1 MIGHLETNP
10 ITKKP
15 ETASHLAEQFSW
27 VPLPYSSPPG
37 CPFPIKSLAL
47 SARVSSDNSF
57 PSVRQDPSLGP
68 WKGSPFLQQAHQA
81 LFPWDTPGKNTG
93 VDCHAFL
100 QKHKVGIL
108 QKYMFKNRA
117 SQVAQW

>member
-37 CPFPIKSLAL
+37 CPFPVKSLAL
-47 SARVSSDNSF
+47 SAHVSSDNSF
-57 PSVRQDPSLGP
+57 PSVRQESALGALEGRP
-68 WKGSPFLQQAHQA
+68 PFRAPGAGSRLTRGKELSEETRADKARNFTGKGH
-81 LFPWDTPGKNTG
+81 PGG
-93 VDCHAFL
+93 E
-100 QKHKVGIL
+100 Q
-108 QKYMFKNRA
+108 
-117 SQVAQW
+117 

>member
-37 CPFPIKSLAL
+37 CPFPVKSLAL
-47 SARVSSDNSF
+47 SAHVSSDNSF
-57 PSVRQDPSLGP
+57 PSVRQESALG
-68 WKGSPFLQQAHQA
+68 A
-81 LFPWDTPGKNTG
+81 LEGRPPLPTTVAMGITYLWPNWPPGLKNTRF
-93 VDCHAFL
+93 HTKISHS
-100 QKHKVGIL
+100 QKECNNPL
-108 QKYMFKNRA
+108 Y
-117 SQVAQW
+117 SQSPL